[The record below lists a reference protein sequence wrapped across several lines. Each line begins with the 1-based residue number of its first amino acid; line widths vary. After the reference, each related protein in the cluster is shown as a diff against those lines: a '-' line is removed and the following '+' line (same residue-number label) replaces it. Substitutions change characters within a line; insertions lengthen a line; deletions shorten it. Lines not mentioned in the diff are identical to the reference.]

1 MFDKSYMSPRV
12 LLGKLSPKQNLR
24 WVLPGFLLRCQD
36 PTRRSQILRWLE
48 VGTCSTTRVR
58 DCQASAMPTERTFL
72 FSSESVNEGHPDR
85 LCDQVSELDSQQGQH
100 GDGCWRTQGDAGLA
114 WP

>member
-48 VGTCSTTRVR
+48 VGTCSTTPVR
-58 DCQASAMPTERTFL
+58 DVKRPRIFL
-72 FSSESVNEGHPDR
+72 FSSESVNEGHPDK
-85 LCDQVSELDSQQGQH
+85 LCD
-100 GDGCWRTQGDAGLA
+100 
-114 WP
+114 